1 MDHLKIDRYH
11 YTAMIGVG
19 GVGSGS
25 FFKLKGNQTLGR
37 EESRSGVFLDQEDH
51 CKLHIISH
59 YIKSLSGPGFSV
71 IPIGKVGD
79 DEWGARLLKEMA
91 DVGMN
96 TCCMEQSTG
105 DRTLFSFCFLYPDGS
120 GGNMTTSDSAC
131 SKVDAQYVERAM
143 DKFIQYKGKGIALA
157 VPEAPMEARIRLLEL
172 ATDFDFFR
180 IASFTSEEIPGI
192 LSSDLLTNID
202 LLAINLDEAAAL
214 TQLSVENDHP
224 SNIVKEAV
232 KRVSGVNP
240 GIKLS
245 VTLGKNGSWTW
256 SNQSLHH
263 VPVVEVS
270 AINTAG
276 AGDAF
281 LAGIIIGLGAGLSF
295 REAHELGSLTG
306 SFSVT
311 TTHTIHKK
319 MSRESMRELGSDLI
333 YPNSEMVHKL
343 LEE

>member
-25 FFKLKGNQTLGR
+25 FFKLLGNQTLGR

-59 YIKSLSGPGFSV
+59 YVKSLTGPGFSV

-96 TCCMEQSTG
+96 TCCMEQSIG
-105 DRTLFSFCFLYPDGS
+105 DRTLYSFCFLYPDGS

-192 LSSDLLTNID
+192 LISDLLTNID
-202 LLAINLDEAAAL
+202 LLAINLD
-214 TQLSVENDHP
+214 
-224 SNIVKEAV
+224 
-232 KRVSGVNP
+232 R
-240 GIKLS
+240 
-245 VTLGKNGSWTW
+245 
-256 SNQSLHH
+256 
-263 VPVVEVS
+263 
-270 AINTAG
+270 
-276 AGDAF
+276 
-281 LAGIIIGLGAGLSF
+281 
-295 REAHELGSLTG
+295 
-306 SFSVT
+306 
-311 TTHTIHKK
+311 
-319 MSRESMRELGSDLI
+319 
-333 YPNSEMVHKL
+333 
-343 LEE
+343 